1 MKKTI
6 GFLAALTLT
15 LTSMGVTA
23 SGAEFFYYD
32 EPGVTAAEK
41 AEEEL
46 YRAIE
51 SGNATAERKAVA
63 KYAKETCDPGY
74 FKAKKMQEE
83 FERNAGGGNEP
94 EVDAAEQERR
104 ATLTKQTLNSTKT
117 YVRYIDDYIVHNSA
131 FDGANRTLGI
141 DVSQFQ
147 YTIDWNA
154 VKADGIKFAIIRLGY
169 RGYGSEGTL
178 CTDPYFESN
187 IRNAKAAGIKVG
199 VYFFTQAI
207 STSEAR
213 AEARY
218 VMNVLNG
225 AYLDM
230 PIYYDIEAYPASY
243 GARMDYAGLSK
254 AAKTNNCRAFCD
266 EIEKGGY
273 TAGVYSYKNY
283 FYSDVDGP
291 ALGNEYP
298 VWLAEYTDE
307 ASYGGAYH
315 MWQFASSARVD
326 GIDTNCDISVC
337 YGDEN
342 LGGKGTVKSVAIPAG
357 VTNNNG
363 TLTWNKVEGASG
375 YEIYKHDT
383 DKDTYTSVGTTTSTS
398 YAVKNATSDYPYCV
412 RAYVSDSGTKVYS
425 GYSDDVYVG
434 DKTIA
439 NFRADLINGNV
450 SLSWSKDPEAT
461 GYAIYRSKNDTEFV
475 KIGETSGVTYT
486 DSGIDTSADKYN
498 YYVQSN
504 KNGTVNKKSN
514 TITVFLT
521 VAKSKAPVFS
531 SCTADSVTVTWN
543 EMNGV
548 SGYQLLECNPETGK
562 YSVKGDVKAGADRK
576 FTFTSLEAGTS
587 MKFAVRAYILNGT
600 DKTFGEISDDL
611 TAKTTPPAVTGLTYS
626 STSTGVKLKW
636 NKTKGAE
643 KYVVYRKSDS
653 GLKKLGTVSTNS
665 VNIKTSGNAA
675 KQYCVAAMITQGGN
689 EYIGANSNVISAKS
703 NGIGTPEITSG
714 IYADNSITVT
724 WSKAANASGY
734 RLYKYDATSKTY
746 KSVKT
751 LSGADKTSY
760 TVTGVKSGITEIF
773 KVKAFKRESD
783 GTAKWGSASAAFSVK
798 TLDPL
803 PAPKNISATATS
815 SNIKLTWD
823 KVEGADLYNVY
834 EVNGS
839 SYNML
844 GESTGTSFTVSTGAG
859 SGRSFAVSAVSKS
872 GSTKTSGKYSE
883 AVKVAKLPGTPTL
896 SASNN
901 TANSVKINW
910 TVPEG
915 ASGVRL
921 YMYNSSKKAYVTVK
935 TLSSKKTSV
944 TIKNLSANSA
954 YKFKAK
960 AYTKTAS
967 GGLTWGKATAVFTAY
982 TSS

>member
-32 EPGVTAAEK
+32 GTEVSAAQAAED
-41 AEEEL
+41 AV
-46 YRAIE
+46 YAAIE
-51 SGNATAERKAVA
+51 SGSQAAERKAVE

-74 FKAKKMQEE
+74 YKAKKAQQEA
-83 FERNAGGGNEP
+83 ERNAGGGDEP
-94 EVDAAEQERR
+94 SAEEMERR

-117 YVRYIDDYIVHNSA
+117 YVKYIDDYIVHNTA

-207 STSEAR
+207 STAEAR

-218 VMNVLNG
+218 VMDVLNG

-273 TAGVYSYKNY
+273 TAGVYSYRNY

-307 ASYGGAYH
+307 ASYSGAYH
-315 MWQFASSARVD
+315 MWQFASTASVD
-326 GIDTNCDISVC
+326 GIATNCDISVC

-342 LGGKGTVKSVAIPAG
+342 LGGKGTVTKVDVPTGLSASG
-357 VTNNNG
+357 N
-363 TLTWNKVEGASG
+363 TLKWNKVDGANG
-375 YEIYKHDT
+375 YEVYKHDT
-383 DKDTYTSVGTTTSTS
+383 DKGTYTSVGTTTGTS
-398 YAVKNATSDYPYCV
+398 LDIKSASSDYPYCV
-412 RAYVSDSGTKVYS
+412 RAYVTDNGNKVYS
-425 GYSDDVYVG
+425 AYSDDIFVG
-434 DKTIA
+434 DKTITG
-439 NFRADLINGNV
+439 FRADLLNGNV
-450 SLSWSKDPEAT
+450 SLSWSKDPDAT
-461 GYAIYRSKNDTEFV
+461 GYTIYRSKNDTEFV
-475 KIGETSGVTYT
+475 KIGETSSLSYT
-486 DSGIDTSADKYN
+486 DSGLDSNAQKYN

-504 KNGTVNKKSN
+504 TGKKSN
-514 TITVFLT
+514 VVTIYFSVD
-521 VAKSKAPVFS
+521 KSKAPVFS

-543 EMNGV
+543 EMKGV
-548 SGYQLLECNPETGK
+548 SGYQLLERNPSTGA
-562 YSVKGDVKAGADRK
+562 YAVKGDVKAGADRK
-576 FTFTSLEAGTS
+576 YTFTSLEAGTTNR
-587 MKFAVRAYILNGT
+587 FAVRAYILNGT
-600 DKTFGEISDDL
+600 EKTFGEISDDL
-611 TAKTTPPAVTGLTYS
+611 TAKTVPPAVTGLSY
-626 STSTGVKLKW
+626 TSTDTGIKLKW
-636 NKTKGAE
+636 NKAQGAE
-643 KYVVYRKSDS
+643 KYAIYRKTDS
-653 GLKKLGTVSTNS
+653 TYKKLGTVTGTA
-665 VNIKTSGNAA
+665 VNITTSGTAA
-675 KQYCVAAMITQGGN
+675 KQYCVAAVITQGGSDFQ
-689 EYIGANSNVISAKS
+689 GAYSNVISAKS
-703 NGIGTPEITSG
+703 NGIGTPTITSG
-714 IYADNSITVT
+714 VYADNSITLT

-734 RLYKYDATSKTY
+734 RLYKYDASSKTY
-746 KSVKT
+746 KSIKT

-760 TVTGVKSGITEIF
+760 TVTGVQSGITELF
-773 KVKAFKRESD
+773 KVKAFKREDS
-783 GTAKWGSASAAFSVK
+783 GVKWGSASAAFSVK

-803 PAPKNISATATS
+803 PAPANVTVNATPS
-815 SNIKLTWD
+815 SIKITWD

-839 SYNML
+839 NYDML
-844 GESTGTSFTVSTGAG
+844 GEATGTSFTVSSGAG
-859 SGRSFAVSAVSKS
+859 NGRSFVVSAVSKS
-872 GSTKTSGKYSE
+872 GSTKTAGKYS
-883 AVKVAKLPGTPTL
+883 AVAKAPKVPGTPTL

-901 TANSVKINW
+901 KSDSVKISW
-910 TVPEG
+910 TVPDG

-921 YMYNSSKKAYVTVK
+921 YMYNTSKKTYVTVK
-935 TLSSKKTSV
+935 TMSNKKNAC
-944 TIKNLSANSA
+944 TIKGLSANTA

-960 AYTKTAS
+960 AYTKTS
-967 GGLTWGKATAVFTAY
+967 GGITWGKASSVFTAY